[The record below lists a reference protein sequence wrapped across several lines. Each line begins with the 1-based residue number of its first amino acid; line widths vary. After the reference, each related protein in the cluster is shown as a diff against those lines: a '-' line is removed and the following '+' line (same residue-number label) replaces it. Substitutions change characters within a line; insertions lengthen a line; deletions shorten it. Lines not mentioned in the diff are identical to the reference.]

1 MKKFIT
7 IILVSIIPFITIAQS
22 NKNKKRKGDKK
33 EILTNY
39 DNNFMIIR
47 GMSVIQEGGIDEA
60 MSAMTDRG
68 PDGLLNEKMLI
79 NFDFGSN
86 MTRENKMLMEKS
98 LGVRTMT
105 DAVNLLYIN
114 GWEFINSDIV
124 NSNNIMYH
132 YYYMKRRK

>member
-1 MKKFIT
+1 MKKLIT
-7 IILVSIIPFITIAQS
+7 IILIFVIPFITIAQS

-33 EILTNY
+33 ELLTKY

-60 MSAMTDRG
+60 MTAMTDRG

-86 MTRENKMLMEKS
+86 MTRENKELMEKS
-98 LGVRTMT
+98 LGLRTMT

-114 GWEFINSDIV
+114 GWEFMNSDIV

>member
-1 MKKFIT
+1 MKKLLT
-7 IILVSIIPFITIAQS
+7 IILIFVIPFITIAQT
-22 NKNKKRKGDKK
+22 NKSKKRKGDKK
-33 EILTNY
+33 EMLKNY
-39 DNNFMIIR
+39 DNDFMIIR

-86 MTRENKMLMEKS
+86 MTRENKELMEKS
-98 LGVRTMT
+98 LNVRTMA
-105 DAVNLLYIN
+105 DAVNLLYVN

-124 NSNNIMYH
+124 NSNNILYH

>member
-1 MKKFIT
+1 MKKLIT
-7 IILVSIIPFITIAQS
+7 IILIFVIPFITIAQS

-33 EILTNY
+33 ELLTKY

-86 MTRENKMLMEKS
+86 MTRENKELMEKS
-98 LGVRTMT
+98 LGVLTMT

-114 GWEFINSDIV
+114 GWEFMNSDILIF
-124 NSNNIMYH
+124 S
-132 YYYMKRRK
+132 KT

>member
-1 MKKFIT
+1 MKKLIT
-7 IILVSIIPFITIAQS
+7 IILIFVIPFITIAQS

-33 EILTNY
+33 ELLTKY

-60 MSAMTDRG
+60 MTAMTDRG

-86 MTRENKMLMEKS
+86 MTRENKELMEKS

-114 GWEFINSDIV
+114 GWEFMNSDIV

-132 YYYMKRRK
+132 YYYMKRR

>member
-1 MKKFIT
+1 MKKLIT
-7 IILVSIIPFITIAQS
+7 IILIFVIPFITIAQS

-33 EILTNY
+33 ELLTKY

-86 MTRENKMLMEKS
+86 MTRENKELMEKS
-98 LGVRTMT
+98 LGVLTMT

-114 GWEFINSDIV
+114 GWEFMNSDIV

>member
-114 GWEFINSDIV
+114 GW
-124 NSNNIMYH
+124 
-132 YYYMKRRK
+132 

>member
-1 MKKFIT
+1 MKKLIT
-7 IILVSIIPFITIAQS
+7 IILIFVIPFITIAQS

-33 EILTNY
+33 ELLTKH

-60 MSAMTDRG
+60 MTAMTDRG
-68 PDGLLNEKMLI
+68 TDGLLNEKMLI

-86 MTRENKMLMEKS
+86 MTRENKELMEKS

-114 GWEFINSDIV
+114 GWEFMNSDIV

>member
-1 MKKFIT
+1 MKKLIT
-7 IILVSIIPFITIAQS
+7 IILIFVIPFITIAQS

-33 EILTNY
+33 ELLTKY

-60 MSAMTDRG
+60 MTAMTDRG

-86 MTRENKMLMEKS
+86 MTRENKELMEKS

-114 GWEFINSDIV
+114 GWEFMNSDIV